1 LVGSIS
7 QFSRLGDTLMC
18 ALLVH
23 SDDSNAFVALMPAP
37 PQDFLTMRV

>member
-7 QFSRLGDTLMC
+7 EFSRLGMRRY

-37 PQDFLTMRV
+37 QPDFLTMRV